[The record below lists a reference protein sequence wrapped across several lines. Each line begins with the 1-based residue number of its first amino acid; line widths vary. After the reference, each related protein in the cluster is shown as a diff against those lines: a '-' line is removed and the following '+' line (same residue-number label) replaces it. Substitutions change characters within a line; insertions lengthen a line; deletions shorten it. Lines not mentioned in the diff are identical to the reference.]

1 VYTDSGTSVVLFLVS
16 IVVAWLVIYTAV
28 RAGVGHALDRTKPRL
43 IAEAQ
48 TSAEAVHFVMSNVGT
63 ASAFDVTVRW
73 SNRPT
78 GEVLARAQMLGLGG
92 RLEWTLALTP
102 IPDEPRSVRTLAV
115 DWANDIDPS
124 AGRQL
129 RALAVLVPSQ
139 LGSAQ

>member
-1 VYTDSGTSVVLFLVS
+1 MHF
-16 IVVAWLVIYTAV
+16 AV
-28 RAGVGHALDRTKPRL
+28 
-43 IAEAQ
+43 
-48 TSAEAVHFVMSNVGT
+48 SNVGT
-63 ASAFDVTVRW
+63 GSAFDVTVRW

-92 RLEWTLALTP
+92 RLEWTLALAP
-102 IPDEPRSVRTLAV
+102 IPDEPQSIRTLTV

-129 RALAVLVPSQ
+129 RTLAVLVPSQ